1 MRRKSPP
8 PSESLTALGLGLA
21 FRMAVSV
28 SGTISFSLFPAARD
42 TNRRL
47 DTNKNTNKMSGC
59 RRSCQ
64 NKREQNFD
72 YRLVFA
78 AFQTC
83 ANICEH
89 DVVPRGGIEPPTP

>member
-8 PSESLTALGLGLA
+8 PSESFTAFSFGLA

-28 SGTISFSLFPAARD
+28 SGMVFTFAGCWY
-42 TNRRL
+42 RRESKKC
-47 DTNKNTNKMSGC
+47 DTNKNTNKLPGC
-59 RRSCQ
+59 RRSRQ

-72 YRLVFA
+72 YRLVFS